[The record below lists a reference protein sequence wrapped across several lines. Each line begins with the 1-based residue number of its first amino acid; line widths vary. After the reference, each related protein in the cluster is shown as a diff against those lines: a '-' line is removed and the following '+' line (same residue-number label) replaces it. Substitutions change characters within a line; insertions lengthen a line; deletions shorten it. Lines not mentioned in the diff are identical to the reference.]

1 MKCTTSPL
9 QERAVS
15 KPRSTKTKKP
25 SRPHDLQPIVRL
37 ERVNAPK
44 QARSEQRLRDIVL
57 ALEEL
62 LDGRTFEEI
71 TIPDIAARAGCV
83 PASIY
88 ARFRDKTSIL
98 VALHES
104 IRDRQMAN
112 IDESMRLERHEH
124 LSLDDSIFKIIHNL
138 TRYYSRQRNLLRPA
152 YLLGDTEIY
161 ERASALIRQ
170 VTENVSAIVRDKF
183 KAQSGG
189 ELDRRVDL
197 AMRSVYALL
206 QQRMVFQGI
215 PTGRFMPGNDED
227 VAREL
232 HALFKQIVL
241 RDT

>member
-1 MKCTTSPL
+1 MP
-9 QERAVS
+9 
-15 KPRSTKTKKP
+15 KPRSNKTRKS
-25 SRPHDLQPIVRL
+25 SRAHDLKPIVRL

-104 IRDRQMAN
+104 IRGRQMAT

-124 LSLDDSIFKIIHNL
+124 LSLDESIFKIIHNL

-161 ERASALIRQ
+161 ERASALIRHA
-170 VTENVSAIVRDKF
+170 TENVATIVRERLKSEAGD
-183 KAQSGG
+183 AL
-189 ELDRRVDL
+189 ERRVDL
-197 AMRSVYALL
+197 AMRSIYALL

-215 PTGRFMPGNDED
+215 PTGHYMPETDED

-232 HALFKQIVL
+232 HALFKRIAL
-241 RDT
+241 KDG